1 MGARGGRAVRP
12 RPPAALHTTNGRRA
26 LSLSLF
32 SLNSRKTDPKM
43 TKNKSSEEDEGGEE
57 GEEEERRG
65 EAVIRPFFSFGPSR
79 SLVSLLS
86 LLSPLSL
93 FNELK

>member
-1 MGARGGRAVRP
+1 
-12 RPPAALHTTNGRRA
+12 
-26 LSLSLF
+26 
-32 SLNSRKTDPKM
+32 M

-57 GEEEERRG
+57 GDEQDRMRRG